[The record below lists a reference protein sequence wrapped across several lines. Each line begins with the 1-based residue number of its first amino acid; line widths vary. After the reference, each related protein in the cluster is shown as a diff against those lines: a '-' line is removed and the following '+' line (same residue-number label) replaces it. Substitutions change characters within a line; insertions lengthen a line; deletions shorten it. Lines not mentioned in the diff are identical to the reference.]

1 MDPNH
6 DGRDGQPGATAGPDR
21 ALRALGRR
29 AEAGEVGL
37 DGTLLRDAAT
47 VLSARRHLDALLAQ
61 LAAQPFSPAAY
72 NSLRAYLS
80 GPADRALAAHRR
92 VCAATTV
99 RGR

>member
-1 MDPNH
+1 MDPDH
-6 DGRDGQPGATAGPDR
+6 DGRDGRSGAPAAADR
-21 ALRALGRR
+21 ALRAQGRR
-29 AEAGEVGL
+29 AETGEVEL

-47 VLSARRHLDALLAQ
+47 VLSARRHLDGLLAQ

-92 VCAATTV
+92 VCSSTTV